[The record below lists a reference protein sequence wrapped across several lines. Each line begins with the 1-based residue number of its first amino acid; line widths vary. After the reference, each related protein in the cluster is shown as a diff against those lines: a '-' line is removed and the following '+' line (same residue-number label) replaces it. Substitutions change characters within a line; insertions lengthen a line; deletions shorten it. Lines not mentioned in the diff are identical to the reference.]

1 MFNSLMELIA
11 QYADTKSKIDQPYGE
26 DDRLVLG
33 QLAEAIANMYE
44 SMNRAGDKDAEHLA
58 SCWHDVSRAH
68 FPSSF
73 TDKKTRQTPGT
84 GSAAVFMECASTT
97 MSGCAE
103 HFTY

>member
-44 SMNRAGDKDAEHLA
+44 NMNRAGDKDAKHLA
-58 SCWHDVSRAH
+58 SCWHDVSEEH

-73 TDKKTRQTPGT
+73 TDKRTMKTPET

-103 HFTY
+103 HFT